1 MTLCQLLQNERQ
13 QNKSTNILVY
23 DIRKL
28 FQYLESHDFKFHSY
42 FFLCFN
48 FFINILLLVMNNFS
62 IFIIFVY
69 IFQWNNNL

>member
-13 QNKSTNILVY
+13 QNKSTNILFY
-23 DIRKL
+23 DIKKL

-48 FFINILLLVMNNFS
+48 L
-62 IFIIFVY
+62 FIISLLTFY
-69 IFQWNNNL
+69 Y